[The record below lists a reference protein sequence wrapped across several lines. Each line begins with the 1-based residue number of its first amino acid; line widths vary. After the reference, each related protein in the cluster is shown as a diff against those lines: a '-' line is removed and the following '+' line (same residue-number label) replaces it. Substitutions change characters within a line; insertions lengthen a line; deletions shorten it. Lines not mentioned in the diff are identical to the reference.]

1 MPVPGKIAD
10 KNSAH
15 IEEAL
20 HIFSDATFL
29 PERARAL
36 FRKSAI
42 LEAAGKATEAK
53 SCREESLKY
62 YREVTG
68 RFAEDTVTDADFDDI
83 VAFWSR

>member
-1 MPVPGKIAD
+1 MPLPGEIAD
-10 KNSAH
+10 KDSAH
-15 IEEAL
+15 IDEAL
-20 HIFSDATFL
+20 RIFDNATFL

-42 LEAAGKATEAK
+42 LEAAGNVTEAK

-62 YREVTG
+62 YHEVTG
-68 RFAEDTVTDADFDDI
+68 RIAEDIVTDEDFDDI